1 MGKIGQI
8 KRKVYNLAAKL
19 VTSGI
24 AVNRFHRLYYDS
36 KVWVNTFWLG
46 TKCEKCPL
54 DLWIYQ
60 EIIHDLKPD
69 LIIESGTYEGGS
81 ALFLATICDLLNRGE
96 IITIDINKRKTPKHE
111 RIKYI
116 IGSSVDEQTVE
127 EIRSVIKDHMKVMVI
142 LDSDHSMK
150 HVLKELRIYS
160 QFVSVDSYLIV
171 EDTNMNGHPVL
182 PDSGPGPKEA
192 VDEFLKEN
200 DSFTIDKSKE
210 KFYLT
215 FNPDGYLLRVR

>member
-1 MGKIGQI
+1 MGKIGEI
-8 KRKVYNLAAKL
+8 KRRVCNLAANL
-19 VTSGI
+19 VTSRI

-36 KVWVNTFWLG
+36 QVWVNTHWLG

-60 EIIHDLKPD
+60 EIINDLKPD
-69 LIIESGTYEGGS
+69 LVIESGTCEGGS
-81 ALFLATICDLLNRGE
+81 ALFLATICDLVNRGK
-96 IITIDINKRKTPKHE
+96 IITIDIQKRETPKHE

-116 IGSSVDEQTVE
+116 IGSSVAEQTVK
-127 EIRSVIKDHMKVMVI
+127 EIRGVIKDNMKVLVI

-160 QFVSVDSYLIV
+160 QFVSVGSYLIV
-171 EDTNMNGHPVL
+171 EDTNMNGHPIL
-182 PDSGPGPKEA
+182 PGSGPGPMEA
-192 VDEFLKEN
+192 VDEFLREN
-200 DSFTIDKSKE
+200 DSFKIDKSKE

-215 FNPDGYLLRVR
+215 FNPNGYLLRVK